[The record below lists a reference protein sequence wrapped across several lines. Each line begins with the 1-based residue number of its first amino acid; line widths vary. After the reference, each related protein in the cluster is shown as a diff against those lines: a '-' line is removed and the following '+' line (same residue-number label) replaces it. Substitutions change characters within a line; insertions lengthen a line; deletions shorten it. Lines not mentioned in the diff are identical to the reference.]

1 MADTNEL
8 GLLQMG
14 VAQVIKPRTG
24 EVLGYVRTTPDADTI
39 TPPGV
44 GTQYQQWLLHA
55 ETENDFE
62 VRPDPTRAGMSESD
76 WKHLVAEESTR
87 WRPGWRFIWARARIY
102 TYAWTSW
109 TTLPTSEDDLP
120 RPRDP
125 GVKDITFQLDVTG
138 GRSRAVEL
146 QQAAARGLAFVRSGK
161 NPSTTHEYWCTG
173 PSFQPAGKSDAV
185 AITPHAA
192 EVTTLDA
199 FLRLAAPLWV
209 PGSSLTIV
217 GCATYAGDVPYA
229 W

>member
-1 MADTNEL
+1 MAEANEL

-24 EVLGYVRTTPDADTI
+24 EVLGYVRTTPDADAI

-62 VRPDPTRAGMSESD
+62 VRPDPAKAGMSESD
-76 WKHLVAEESTR
+76 WKHFVADEATR
-87 WRPGWRFIWARARIY
+87 WRQGWRFIWARARIY
-102 TYAWTSW
+102 TSASWTS
-109 TTLPTSEDDLP
+109 LPTSEDDLP

-146 QQAAARGLAFVRSGK
+146 QQSAAHGLAFVRTGM
-161 NPSTTHEYWCTG
+161 NPSATHEYWCTG
-173 PSFQPAGKSDAV
+173 PSFQPAGRSGSV
-185 AITPHAA
+185 AIAPHTG

-199 FLRLAAPLWV
+199 FLRLAAPLWA

-217 GCATYAGDVPYA
+217 GCVTYAGDVPYR